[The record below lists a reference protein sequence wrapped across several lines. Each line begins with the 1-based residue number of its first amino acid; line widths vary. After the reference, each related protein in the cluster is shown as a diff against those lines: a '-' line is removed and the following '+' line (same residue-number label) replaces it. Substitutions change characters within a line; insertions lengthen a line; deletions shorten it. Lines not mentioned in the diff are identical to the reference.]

1 MSAMNPKI
9 LLVDDETDIR
19 MLFRLALQNAGFSV
33 KEASDGL
40 EAIGQLQVEEF
51 DGVVIDISMPRLD
64 GVSAIETFRL
74 MRHGKDVP
82 VIVMTALSDPQI
94 RKSALEKG
102 AVAYLVKPLTPDV
115 LIDTLRHHVV
125 DKAPGS

>member
-1 MSAMNPKI
+1 MSATTPKI

-64 GVSAIETFRL
+64 GVSAISTFKS
-74 MRHGKDVP
+74 MRHGRDVP
-82 VIVMTALSDPQI
+82 VIVMTALSDPVIKKKAFDQ
-94 RKSALEKG
+94 G
-102 AVAYLVKPLTPDV
+102 AVAYLVKPLAPDDLV
-115 LIDTLRHHVV
+115 QALHQHVV
-125 DKAPGS
+125 NKAK

>member
-19 MLFRLALQNAGFSV
+19 MLFRLALQNAGFAV

-51 DGVVIDISMPRLD
+51 DAVVLDISMPRLD
-64 GVSAIETFRL
+64 GVAAIETFKT
-74 MRHGKDVP
+74 MRHGRDVP
-82 VIVMTALSDPQI
+82 VIVMTALSDQ
-94 RKSALEKG
+94 RLKQKAFEKG
-102 AVAYLVKPLTPDV
+102 AVAYLVKPIVPDELVSV
-115 LIDTLRHHVV
+115 LHQQLGN
-125 DKAPGS
+125 K